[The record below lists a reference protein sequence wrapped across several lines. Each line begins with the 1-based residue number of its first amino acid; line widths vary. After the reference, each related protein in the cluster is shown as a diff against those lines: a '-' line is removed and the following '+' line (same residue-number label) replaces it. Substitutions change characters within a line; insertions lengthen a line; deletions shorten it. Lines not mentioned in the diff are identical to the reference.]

1 MDGLLQALS
10 EGSIAAALRGSM
22 GLYAMTNAAHILAI
36 GLVVGSLATLDLRLL
51 GLFRS
56 YPVGVLGPPLSRM
69 AAAGVILALITGFLL
84 FSVRPA
90 QYVQNPAFLTKIALV
105 FLGILNAFVLHFGA
119 QWKHV
124 LRANAI
130 TWRVRLSAVLSLLI
144 WISAILAGRWI
155 GFSE

>member
-1 MDGLLQALS
+1 VEGLLQALS
-10 EGSIAAALRGSM
+10 ESSIAATLRGSM
-22 GLYAMTNAAHILAI
+22 VLYAIINAAHIIAI

-69 AAAGVILALITGFLL
+69 AATGVALALITGFLL
-84 FSVRPA
+84 FSVRPT

-105 FLGILNAFVLHFGA
+105 LLGILNALVLHFGT

-130 TWRVRLSAVLSLLI
+130 TWRVRLAAVLSLLI

-155 GFSE
+155 GFLE

>member
-1 MDGLLQALS
+1 MEGLLQALS
-10 EGSIAAALRGSM
+10 EGSIAVTLRGSM
-22 GLYAMTNAAHILAI
+22 GLYAVTNAAHILAI
-36 GLVVGSLATLDLRLL
+36 GLAVGSLATLDLRLL

-56 YPVGVLGPPLSRM
+56 YPVGALGPPLSRV

-90 QYVQNPAFLTKIALV
+90 QYVQNPAFLTKIGLV
-105 FLGILNAFVLHFGA
+105 LLGILNALVLHFGP

-130 TWRVRLSAVLSLLI
+130 TWRVRVSAALSLSI